1 MVKKYHLGLMLIM
14 KKVDAD
20 ELVAEA
26 FLIKKDTFRAGR
38 LLFKVEF
45 LSKFDIDNDEL
56 DYARKIMLGYFEQEY
71 PEIDTPFNGCKCLE
85 EWESLDQKYFYK

>member
-1 MVKKYHLGLMLIM
+1 M
-14 KKVDAD
+14 KKIDAD
-20 ELVAEA
+20 ELVEEA

-45 LSKFDIDNDEL
+45 LSKFDIDSDDL

-71 PEIDTPFNGCKCLE
+71 PEIDTPFNGCKSFE
-85 EWESLDQKYFYK
+85 EWESLDPKYFYK

>member
-1 MVKKYHLGLMLIM
+1 M

-20 ELVAEA
+20 ELVEEA
-26 FLIKKDTFRAGR
+26 FLVKKNVFYAGS

-56 DYARKIMLGYFEQEY
+56 DYARKIMLGFFEQEY
-71 PEIDTPFNGCKCLE
+71 PEIETPFDGCKSLE
-85 EWESLDQKYFYK
+85 EWESLDPKYFYK